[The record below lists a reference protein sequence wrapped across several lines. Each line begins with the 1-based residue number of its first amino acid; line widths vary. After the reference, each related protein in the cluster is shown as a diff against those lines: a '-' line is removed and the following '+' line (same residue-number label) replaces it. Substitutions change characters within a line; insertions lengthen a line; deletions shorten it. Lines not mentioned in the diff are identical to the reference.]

1 MDGAAAFFNGPY
13 DEAMAL
19 VMEARGYAARVVSAD
34 ARRLDPGR
42 RLQASFESMR
52 VTSRLTQIMAWLL
65 AQKAVF
71 AGEISLADLASAQYA
86 LSGGEVCLAIGGAAD
101 AGLPRQLRSLLE
113 RSHRLYQRVARL
125 DEMVRR
131 SVAAED
137 GAPAAGAPAP
147 APKIQS
153 AGGMAAG

>member
-1 MDGAAAFFNGPY
+1 MDGAAAFFSGPY

-19 VMEARGYAARVVSAD
+19 VMEARGYAARMVGPE
-34 ARRLDPGR
+34 ARRLEPGS

-52 VTSRLTQIMAWLL
+52 VTSRLTQVMAWLL

-71 AGEISLADLASAQYA
+71 AGEITLADLASEQYA
-86 LSGGEVCLAIGGAAD
+86 LSGEEVCLAVGGAAD
-101 AGLPRQLRSLLE
+101 AGLPRQLRSLLD

-131 SVAAED
+131 SAAAAHE
-137 GAPAAGAPAP
+137 APS
-147 APKIQS
+147 PKIQS